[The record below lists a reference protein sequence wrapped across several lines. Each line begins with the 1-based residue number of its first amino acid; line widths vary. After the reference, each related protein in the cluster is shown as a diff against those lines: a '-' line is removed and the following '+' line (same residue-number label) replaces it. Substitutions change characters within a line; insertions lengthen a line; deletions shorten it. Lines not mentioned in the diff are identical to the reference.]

1 MNKLFSLQL
10 SLVFSTCFVSGSMVH
25 CCMFPISSPPLGS
38 GLFAYFEAFPGHH
51 YCSVTHCVR
60 SCFHFISF
68 TENQLCKG
76 DLLLQTQGKLPLLW
90 RFSYLATEETE
101 VEVFRSLKAAQEI
114 RKLFKNSSSNMRSL
128 NFIGVTEVGT

>member
-1 MNKLFSLQL
+1 M
-10 SLVFSTCFVSGSMVH
+10 
-25 CCMFPISSPPLGS
+25 
-38 GLFAYFEAFPGHH
+38 
-51 YCSVTHCVR
+51 
-60 SCFHFISF
+60 
-68 TENQLCKG
+68 
-76 DLLLQTQGKLPLLW
+76 LQTQGKLPLLW